1 LRRASWKSATGSKTY
16 NGDLAKKTTTA
27 IVVAVIIAL
36 GLAFNIWFAVL
47 SRAGWGVDYNQFYAA
62 SRLAGTG
69 HLYDWDALRKI
80 EAENGIQVP
89 TGRLPVVLYG
99 HKILGSLP
107 YPVARAI
114 WMAASFAALM
124 GVAFAWPG
132 ARRVVMLVALAWS
145 MPATLGLL
153 FGQDVPFWLMFFTA
167 GLVLMERKRPWSAG
181 VAFSLCLSKF
191 HLALGIPVMLAAQ
204 KRWKTLIAGAIA
216 VAALIGC
223 CFLIEGPGWPLQYLK
238 MSHMAAFSPAPE
250 RMPTLYG
257 IAYWLP
263 WPAAAEMA
271 GAGAIVLLLWAAC
284 RGGAD
289 LGMSGAAAAACGLL
303 LGHHAYAGDCALLIP
318 LSVLTIQQPGVPLW
332 LKVWAIVLLPSAP
345 VLLLVLQRPYLGQV
359 VIAAF
364 IVTAIVVGSPG
375 LPSRSGWSLQWR
387 PYLRHTAVKNRESGL
402 RYSFRISSPPCS
414 CSSQRKASGV

>member
-1 LRRASWKSATGSKTY
+1 MASSESGSAAIPTPHY
-16 NGDLAKKTTTA
+16 NGDLPTSFREALRRNKTAAA
-27 IVVAVIIAL
+27 IIVAVVIAL
-36 GLAFNIWFAVL
+36 GLAFNIWLAVL
-47 SRAGWGVDYNQFYAA
+47 NRSGWGVDFNQFYAA

-80 EAENGIQVP
+80 EAEHGFEVP

-107 YPVARAI
+107 YPVARYI
-114 WMAASFAALM
+114 WMAGSVAALM
-124 GVAFAWPG
+124 VFAAAWPG
-132 ARRVVMLVALAWS
+132 ARRLFMLVALAWS

-167 GLVLMERKRPWSAG
+167 GLVLMGRKRPWSAG
-181 VAFSLCLSKF
+181 VAFSLCLCKF

-216 VAALIGC
+216 VSALMAS
-223 CFLIEGPGWPLQYLK
+223 CFLIEGPGWLLK
-238 MSHMAAFSPAPE
+238 YAKFSQMPAFSPAPQ

-257 IAYWLP
+257 LASWLP
-263 WPAAAEMA
+263 WPAAAEMT
-271 GAGAIVLLLWAAC
+271 GAVAIVLLLWAAC

-318 LSVLTIQQPGVPLW
+318 LSVLTIQRPGVPPW
-332 LKVWAIVLLPSAP
+332 LRVWAVVLLSSAP
-345 VLLLVLQRPYLGQV
+345 VLLLVLQRPLLGQV
-359 VIAAF
+359 SIVGFVVAAI
-364 IVTAIVVGSPG
+364 IVCRANLLSRTATGSKP
-375 LPSRSGWSLQWR
+375 
-387 PYLRHTAVKNRESGL
+387 
-402 RYSFRISSPPCS
+402 
-414 CSSQRKASGV
+414 